1 MRIDIRNKIKD
12 SFLYKRFAYD
22 SEGFIALM
30 KFLEDENIVDEFYK
44 ECDFKRSCLAD
55 DLEFGKKE
63 ISLKTFFLSGYSYS
77 FSFSESKKGYDF
89 WHYKI
94 FENEDFYKI
103 GNKLL

>member
-44 ECDFKRSCLAD
+44 ECNFRSLLLLNELKVYKRD
-55 DLEFGKKE
+55 VT
-63 ISLKTFFLSGYSYS
+63 IRRFFAQHK
-77 FSFSESKKGYDF
+77 FSFTFSNSYRGYEF
-89 WHYKI
+89 WYDKI
-94 FENEDFYKI
+94 FENKNFEKI
-103 GNKLL
+103 ENKLL

>member
-44 ECDFKRSCLAD
+44 ECNFRSLLLLDELKVYKRD
-55 DLEFGKKE
+55 VT
-63 ISLKTFFLSGYSYS
+63 IRRFFA
-77 FSFSESKKGYDF
+77 
-89 WHYKI
+89 
-94 FENEDFYKI
+94 
-103 GNKLL
+103 